1 MFAARTIPVQ
11 PTIPPVRPGPKPKS
25 RAPVMYNKIRG
36 SFPTAPITEQE
47 RGLLTHELEEDMTVE
62 ETRRVRDSYWRT
74 WSLYHGR
81 WFGDDDPVLPM
92 THASIIAVAA
102 QMKHYGYRS
111 YPNYLSAARER
122 HVNAGHDWTG
132 ELDRIR
138 LKCVAST
145 QRGIGPARQSI
156 ELCPHRIAALNLG
169 PESLAD
175 EGPICPGQWA
185 VLCSFHMLRGAES
198 ACALA
203 QSLVVDCD
211 DLREYLL
218 LPASKT
224 DPQGVGCRRCWGC
237 VCKRTPALQDARQAC
252 PYHAALFIKQELTRR
267 FGGRSKTLPPDLPLF
282 PTTAGGWC
290 TRAGFVKTIAHLADS
305 LQVSTIDTLGRG
317 TVGEHVWRVS
327 GSRMLAYANL
337 PVPVIMLMARWGS
350 EVIMRYIAEAPLRTI
365 TAVYI
370 AGSAGSS
377 ADTLSIKDDWGE
389 AVGPS
394 TTEGLPAHAIEDA
407 EELLEPPPARS
418 ATDKFALNLTRN
430 HLHVI
435 AARECWEKVY
445 PGRTRCGRD
454 YKNSEWSTLSS
465 VVEFHEKGGRE
476 HMVFKCHKCAKPPE
490 WAELCTD
497 STVLSDSD

>member
-1 MFAARTIPVQ
+1 
-11 PTIPPVRPGPKPKS
+11 
-25 RAPVMYNKIRG
+25 
-36 SFPTAPITEQE
+36 
-47 RGLLTHELEEDMTVE
+47 
-62 ETRRVRDSYWRT
+62 
-74 WSLYHGR
+74 
-81 WFGDDDPVLPM
+81 
-92 THASIIAVAA
+92 
-102 QMKHYGYRS
+102 
-111 YPNYLSAARER
+111 
-122 HVNAGHDWTG
+122 
-132 ELDRIR
+132 
-138 LKCVAST
+138 
-145 QRGIGPARQSI
+145 
-156 ELCPHRIAALNLG
+156 
-169 PESLAD
+169 
-175 EGPICPGQWA
+175 
-185 VLCSFHMLRGAES
+185 
-198 ACALA
+198 
-203 QSLVVDCD
+203 
-211 DLREYLL
+211 
-218 LPASKT
+218 
-224 DPQGVGCRRCWGC
+224 
-237 VCKRTPALQDARQAC
+237 
-252 PYHAALFIKQELTRR
+252 
-267 FGGRSKTLPPDLPLF
+267 
-282 PTTAGGWC
+282 
-290 TRAGFVKTIAHLADS
+290 
-305 LQVSTIDTLGRG
+305 
-317 TVGEHVWRVS
+317 
-327 GSRMLAYANL
+327 
-337 PVPVIMLMARWGS
+337 VPVIMLMARWGS

-454 YKNSEWSTLSS
+454 YKNSEWSALSS